1 MSPFSAELF
10 VETESSGC
18 RIDTFLERHFRNY
31 TAWRLQR
38 IVRGGGV
45 TINFGRAEETDRVFY
60 GQRVHVTLL
69 EPPDKLLRSS
79 PEELSIVYEDDWL
92 LVVDKAAGM
101 IAHPAGEYP
110 TGSLANA
117 VQHRLDQK
125 VGQKGIARP
134 GIVHRIDRQT
144 SGLMAIALSYTAHR
158 NLAATFEASRVS
170 KTYVALV
177 EGVIQRDA
185 GVIDAPIGRTP
196 TGRQVL
202 MTCRADGLDRKASKT
217 HYKVIERFA
226 NHTFVVARPVTGRN
240 HQIRVHFAHLG
251 HPLIGDEFYEAHGVI
266 KPLVIDAPNADP
278 DELDGGVETGLP
290 IRRHALHAANLA
302 FAHPITGTWME
313 FQAPLPRD
321 FRETIDELRSRRSS
335 PRHLDVA
342 ASSSGGTSP
351 VPGG

>member
-1 MSPFSAELF
+1 MLPFTAELF
-10 VETESSGC
+10 VEAESSGC

-31 TAWRLQR
+31 TPWRLQR
-38 IVRGGGV
+38 IARGGGV
-45 TINFGRAEETDRVFY
+45 TINSAQAGETDRVFY
-60 GQRVHVTLL
+60 GQCVRVTLL
-69 EPPDKLLRSS
+69 EPPDKLLRTS
-79 PEELSIVYEDDWL
+79 PDVLSIIYEDDWL

-110 TGSLANA
+110 NGSLANA
-117 VQHRLDQK
+117 IQHRLDQK
-125 VGQKGIARP
+125 VGLKGIARP

-144 SGLMAIALSYTAHR
+144 SGLMAIALNYTAHR

-177 EGVIQRDA
+177 EGVIQKDA

-202 MTCRADGLDRKASKT
+202 MTCRADALDKRPSKT
-217 HYKVIERFA
+217 HYKVLDRFA

-266 KPLVIDAPNADP
+266 KPLVLDDPDADP
-278 DELDGGVETGLP
+278 YELDLGIETGLP

-302 FAHPITGTWME
+302 FAHPITGMWME
-313 FQAPLPRD
+313 FLAPLPPD
-321 FRETIDELRSRRSS
+321 FRETIDLLRTTPGERG
-335 PRHLDVA
+335 
-342 ASSSGGTSP
+342 ASAP
-351 VPGG
+351 